1 MNYRVKRRV
10 ILGNQEGLHLRAADK
25 VCQEARKFPCDLTVT
40 YAGRTANA
48 KSIFELI
55 GLVAGRGSELTL
67 EATGAQ
73 ACEAV
78 ERLEQI
84 ILGLTVPMAVAKD
97 TKSGRQHV

>member
-1 MNYRVKRRV
+1 MNYHAKRRV

-25 VCQEARKFPCDLTVT
+25 FSQEARKFHCDLTVT
-40 YAGRTANA
+40 YSGRTANA
-48 KSIFELI
+48 KSVFEPI
-55 GLVAGRGSELTL
+55 GLVAERGSELTL

-84 ILGLTVPMAVAKD
+84 ILGLMVPMAVAKD
-97 TKSGRQHV
+97 TKGGRQHV